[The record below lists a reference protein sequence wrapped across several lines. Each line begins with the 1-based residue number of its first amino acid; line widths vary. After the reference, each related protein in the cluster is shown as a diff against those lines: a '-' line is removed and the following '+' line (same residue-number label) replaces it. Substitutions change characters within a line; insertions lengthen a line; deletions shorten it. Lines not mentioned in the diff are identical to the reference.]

1 MICDITRAF
10 KSLLELD
17 DELDELA
24 EESVEAT

>member
-1 MICDITRAF
+1 MICDITCAF